1 MWCVRLLSF
10 ALLVNFQTIAADS
23 VPADSAN
30 ASWTFLR
37 KAVVDGN
44 PEHRREAL
52 SALSSIGG
60 SDDAAVNLVENVLS
74 TDKDAVVR
82 QTAAAALGL
91 MKARQAIPA
100 LKTALDDPSD
110 EVAFQAAKSLTDMGD
125 TSGQEVIKG
134 VLAGN
139 VKTGPN
145 MVTGAI
151 RDAKHKLRHPQI
163 LFWMGAE
170 DVTGT
175 FLGPAA
181 MGLPVAKDAFSD
193 KGAGGRAAAAA
204 SLDKD
209 PDPYALTLLEWAVT
223 DDSWGVRLAA
233 AKALGTRGNDNS
245 IPKLKPLM
253 DDKHFS
259 VQCMAAASIIHIQD
273 RDNGTPTTSVTTLGV
288 KKK

>member
-1 MWCVRLLSF
+1 M
-10 ALLVNFQTIAADS
+10 
-23 VPADSAN
+23 
-30 ASWTFLR
+30 
-37 KAVVDGN
+37 VDKN

-52 SALSSIGG
+52 SALSSIGA

-74 TDKDAVVR
+74 TDKDTVVR
-82 QTAAAALGL
+82 QTAAAALGV

-100 LKTALDDPSD
+100 LRAALDDSSD

-125 TSGQEVIKG
+125 SSGEATLRG

-170 DVTGT
+170 DATGA

-181 MGLPVAKDAFSD
+181 MGMGVAKDALKD
-193 KGAGGRAAAAA
+193 GGAVGRAGAAA
-204 SLDKD
+204 SLEKD
-209 PDPYALTLLEWAVT
+209 SNPYALTLLEWALA

-233 AKALGTRGNDNS
+233 AKALGVRGNDET
-245 IPKLKPLM
+245 IPKLRFLM
-253 DDKHFS
+253 DDPHFS
-259 VQCMAAASIIHIQD
+259 VDSMAAASIIHIID
-273 RDNGTPTTSVTTLGV
+273 RDNGAPTTSVSTMKPVDGA